1 MCVRQPIL
9 VWLPSSHDWDPCC
22 PSCCPCTW
30 SAWRRAWMGGPGSKD
45 PRFFWIKGKH
55 THTHRLPGFF
65 LASWL
70 RCCHSCHSRS
80 SSLGIHW
87 VVLWQ
92 RWARWTWLRPSAL
105 GSEGWLTW
113 RINGR
118 LLSVWSVL
126 WLLWSTYLIFLLF
139 TFLGIPHHYTYPVFG
154 CNACHPTSISIN
166 VCTWLPPRSPFLCLV
181 HIVFWFI
188 EHTIERWYLRGCGLN
203 FGYQRADS
211 IQHFGPL

>member
-1 MCVRQPIL
+1 MCARQPIL
-9 VWLPSSHDWDPCC
+9 VSLPSSHDWDPCC

-45 PRFFWIKGKH
+45 PRFFWVKGKH
-55 THTHRLPGFF
+55 THTQVARFF

-126 WLLWSTYLIFLLF
+126 WLLWSTYLIFLLLHF
-139 TFLGIPHHYTYPVFG
+139 WASHITTHI
-154 CNACHPTSISIN
+154 
-166 VCTWLPPRSPFLCLV
+166 LCLGVMPVTLLAYLPMYVPGCRLAV
-181 HIVFWFI
+181 HFSVSFI
-188 EHTIERWYLRGCGLN
+188 
-203 FGYQRADS
+203 
-211 IQHFGPL
+211 